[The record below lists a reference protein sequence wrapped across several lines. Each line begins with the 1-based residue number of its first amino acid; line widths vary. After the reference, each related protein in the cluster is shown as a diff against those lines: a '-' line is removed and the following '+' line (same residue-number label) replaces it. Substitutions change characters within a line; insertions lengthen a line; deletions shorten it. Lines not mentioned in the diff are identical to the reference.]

1 MSVKMIVGIVL
12 IVAGLVALIYGGIPY
27 TKRKDVMQVG
37 PMRAEVETQEEV
49 PIPPIVGGLVLAGG
63 VTLVLLARKSKT

>member
-12 IVAGLVALIYGGIPY
+12 IVAGLVALIHGGIPY
-27 TKRKDVMQVG
+27 TKRKEVMQVG